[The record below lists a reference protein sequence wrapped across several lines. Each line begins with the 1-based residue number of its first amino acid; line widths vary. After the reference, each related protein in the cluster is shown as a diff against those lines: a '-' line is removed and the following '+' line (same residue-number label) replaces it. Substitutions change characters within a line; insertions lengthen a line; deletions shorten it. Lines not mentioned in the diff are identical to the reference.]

1 MAKNEKEKLFEE
13 INSLY
18 AEYVPLIG
26 QTNVENIIQT
36 IREKIQIAVCEV
48 YVKIPKTAEEA
59 ENEAEDVNYD
69 SYSDEICSISGK
81 CFVSFKNSDSYG
93 KMPFS
98 QYVCSSIKKRLNYLK
113 EKKSIEQK
121 NGGMKISDDATKK
134 AQKVKRLDEHYKK
147 FGFKDEKVRNIKIAD
162 ALETNLE
169 KVMELKALLERET
182 VSQIQTN
189 AEGETFDVIDKYQ
202 EENGADGFHNG
213 YFMGPPKV
221 FEWNEQ
227 VEGLFSAI
235 KFKLEEKFQKS
246 SEEYKSLTKALTVD
260 LLRKHFPQ
268 RKADKAGED
277 GQFVEVRK
285 TVDDDSEFIFNLEKQ
300 FRKAGFF
307 DLKII
312 DCLFSDEN
320 YKLPEMQ
327 SLAKEEG
334 LEKSAL
340 TKRLA
345 RFYETVIE
353 RYEDEGYEVD
363 FAQKFLKES
372 ASDK

>member
-26 QTNVENIIQT
+26 QTNVENKIQS
-36 IREKIQIAVCEV
+36 IREKIQIAVYEV

-59 ENEAEDVNYD
+59 ENEADDVNYD
-69 SYSDEICSISGK
+69 SYADEIFSISGK
-81 CFVSFKNSDSYG
+81 CFVSFINSDSYG
-93 KMPFS
+93 KMSFS
-98 QYVCSSIKKRLNYLK
+98 QYACSSIKRRLNYLK

-121 NGGMKISDDATKK
+121 NGGMKISDDALKK
-134 AQKVKRLDEHYKK
+134 AKKVKTLDEQYKK

-162 ALETNLE
+162 ALEMNLE
-169 KVMELKALLERET
+169 KIMELKALFERRT
-182 VSQIQTN
+182 VSQFQTN

-202 EENGADGFHNG
+202 EENDVCDFHNG
-213 YFMGPPKV
+213 NFMVPPKV
-221 FEWNEQ
+221 FERNEQ

-235 KFKLEEKFQKS
+235 KFRLEEKFQKS
-246 SEEYKSLTKALTVD
+246 SEEYKSFTKALTVD

-268 RKADKAGED
+268 KKADKAGED
-277 GQFVEVRK
+277 GQFVEARK

-312 DCLFSDEN
+312 DHLFSDEN